1 MSNTPQVTQSRRVVT
16 LASGSVGYEVA
27 TTVTDPGDLPT
38 SNLFVLTIN
47 DAGDAKRDALARVV
61 EPYDLRR
68 LSTALYVRVDEDSI
82 LYISPD
88 TFARVPSGS
97 ELIELAQDRTDAVR
111 RNQTEYL
118 SGTVVLTY
126 TSRATADAAYRQL
139 ITRLSALV
147 VEWREFNA
155 SFETRP
161 TTVYSLPV
169 ADASVEAE
177 RRAVYTAAVSARRAA
192 EAAHEAASD
201 ACDACET
208 DCVSDKKIH
217 ELLQADVAFLE
228 RARAR
233 VLTISETI
241 TGGSGGTPSHNAQ
254 DFCVRLG
261 AYTADVNSY
270 EVLLFSKRDQ
280 LAAYTETVRA
290 CQTRCAQLARDR
302 DAAQATLSRALDA
315 ERRALVDVRAV
326 CPTFTPTE

>member
-1 MSNTPQVTQSRRVVT
+1 MSNPQVTQSRRAVT

-47 DAGDAKRDALARVV
+47 DAGDAKQDVLARVV
-61 EPYDLRR
+61 VPYDLRR
-68 LSTALYVRVDEDSI
+68 LSTALYVRVDEDSL

-88 TFARVPSGS
+88 AFARVPSVS
-97 ELIELAQDRTDAVR
+97 ELTELAQDRTDAVR

-139 ITRLSALV
+139 LARLSDLV
-147 VEWREFNA
+147 VQWREFNVA
-155 SFETRP
+155 FETRP
-161 TTVYSLPV
+161 TQVYTLPV
-169 ADASVEAE
+169 VAASVEDE
-177 RRAVYTAAVSARRAA
+177 RRAVYTAAVTARRAA
-192 EAAHEAASD
+192 EAVHEAASAAYD
-201 ACDACET
+201 ACQT
-208 DCVSDKKIH
+208 DCASDRLIH
-217 ELLQADVAFLE
+217 QMLQADVTFLE

-233 VLTISETI
+233 VLTITETI

-261 AYTADVNSY
+261 AYTADVYSY

-280 LAAYTETVRA
+280 LATYTETVRA
-290 CQTRCAQLARDR
+290 CQTRCAQLARER
-302 DAAQATLSRALDA
+302 DEAQGALSRAMDA